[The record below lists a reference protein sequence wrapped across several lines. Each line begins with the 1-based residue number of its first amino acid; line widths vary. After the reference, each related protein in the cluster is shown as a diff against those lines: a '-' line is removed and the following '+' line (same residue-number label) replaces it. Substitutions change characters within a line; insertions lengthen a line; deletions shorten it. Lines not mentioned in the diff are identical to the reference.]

1 MADLLRALTEHH
13 HYKYRGCAPDEL
25 TPARAAGD
33 LHLSVDAWSPT
44 TADGGEEQR
53 ARLTRERA
61 AKAVCARCPV
71 LDTCGAYGLSTV
83 EHDGTARL
91 VEPEGIL
98 GGMLAL
104 DRHRHLIQQRITN
117 PAPASPAAVTPTG
130 LAAACTA
137 QKQAVLRALASTSD
151 ALLVAER
158 AGMDVR
164 TANWQ
169 RSALCGLL
177 GVDRETATRQELL
190 DTAQA
195 LGVLP
200 AGVRVIPDRIP
211 VAAAP
216 DTTGA
221 RQRRINHLAATDRI
235 AATPPTVAPSTPS
248 PAPGRTAIP
257 ASGRGGRLPAPPRTK
272 FTDIHGQL
280 SLDDIPTGRTLRL
293 IPSLS
298 TTARLETAA

>member
-25 TPARAAGD
+25 TPTRAAGD
-33 LHLSVDAWSPT
+33 LRLSVDAWSPT

-53 ARLTRERA
+53 ARLVRERA
-61 AKAVCARCPV
+61 AKAVCTGCPV
-71 LDTCGAYGLSTV
+71 LDACRAYGLSTT

-104 DRHRHLIQQRITN
+104 DRHRHLIQQRIIN
-117 PAPASPAAVTPTG
+117 PAPAIPAAVTPAG
-130 LAAACTA
+130 LAAARTT
-137 QKQAVLRALASTSD
+137 QKQAVLRALASTGD
-151 ALLVAER
+151 AQMVADR
-158 AGMDVR
+158 AGIDMR

-169 RSALCGLL
+169 RSSLCGLL
-177 GVDRETATRQELL
+177 GVDRETATREDLL
-190 DTAQA
+190 DAAQA

-200 AGVRVIPDRIP
+200 NGVQVVPDHAP

-221 RQRRINHLAATDRI
+221 RQRRINRLAA
-235 AATPPTVAPSTPS
+235 AAVTAARPS
-248 PAPGRTAIP
+248 PATSRARTRFA
-257 ASGRGGRLPAPPRTK
+257 
-272 FTDIHGQL
+272 DIDGQL
-280 SLDDIPTGRTLRL
+280 TLDDIPTGRPLHL
-293 IPSLS
+293 LPSLS
-298 TTARLETAA
+298 VTARLGTAA